1 MNFYRDLK
9 VSLFVMAVSIFLL
22 SPGFSLAQGQTPKTV
37 EDLYPGLASDSLK
50 SATLAKLPK
59 GTLLTSG
66 SLIIKESEV
75 TREINQSDPALRKQL
90 IKNAFYLLE
99 KMATRQLVLQEAYK
113 AGHNKKS
120 DEDQT
125 ITNFLSEKVKPG
137 TISDEELKN
146 FYGQSKGTI
155 GSASF
160 EEVRDLLKQLLSQQ
174 KMQEAHH
181 QYIQALI
188 QRTAVRLNDDW
199 VRKQST
205 LARDN
210 PVDRARMS
218 GKPSLIDFGATGCG
232 PCDMMTPILADL
244 EKKYKDRLNVLFV
257 HVNQE
262 VILTARFGIK
272 YVPVQVFF
280 DKNGREVFRH
290 TGFFPQTEIEKQLAR
305 LGLAN

>member
-1 MNFYRDLK
+1 MAPGKPLSVN
-9 VSLFVMAVSIFLL
+9 LFFFVLLFLL
-22 SPGFSLAQGQTPKTV
+22 QSLLVLFNAQAGQTV
-37 EDLYPGLASDSLK
+37 EEQYPGLASDSLK
-50 SATLAKLPK
+50 SANLARLPK

-66 SLIIKESEV
+66 SLIIKESEL

-99 KMATRQLVLQEAYK
+99 KMATKQLVLQEAHK
-113 AGHNKKS
+113 AGYKKES

-125 ITNFLSEKVKPG
+125 ITKFLFEKVKPG
-137 TISDEELKN
+137 TISDEELRN
-146 FYGQSKGTI
+146 FYTQNKGMI

-160 EEVRDLLKQLLSQQ
+160 EETRDLLKHLLTQQ
-174 KMQEAHH
+174 KIQEAQRH
-181 QYIQALI
+181 YIQTLVQQASI
-188 QRTAVRLNDDW
+188 RLNEDW
-199 VRKQST
+199 VKKQST

-244 EKKYKDRLNVLFV
+244 EKRYKDKLNVLFV

-280 DKNGREVFRH
+280 DKNGREIFRH
-290 TGFFPQTEIEKQLAR
+290 TGFFPQTDIEKKLIQF
-305 LGLAN
+305 GLI

>member
-1 MNFYRDLK
+1 MNRFRNLK
-9 VSLFVMAVSIFLL
+9 VSLFILAFSIFLL
-22 SPGFSLAQGQTPKTV
+22 NPGLSLAQGETPKTV
-37 EDLYPGLASDSLK
+37 DELYPGLASDSLK
-50 SATLAKLPK
+50 SANLAKLPK
-59 GTLLTSG
+59 GTLLTSR
-66 SLIIKESEV
+66 SLIIKESEL

-99 KMATRQLVLQEAYK
+99 KMATKQLVLQEAHK
-113 AGHNKKS
+113 AGYKKGS

-125 ITNFLSEKVKPG
+125 ITKFLSEKVKPG
-137 TISDEELKN
+137 TISDEELKK
-146 FYGQSKGTI
+146 FYTQNKGMI

-160 EEVRDLLKQLLSQQ
+160 EETRDLLKHLLASKKMDEAQRHYVQTLVQQ
-174 KMQEAHH
+174 AS
-181 QYIQALI
+181 I
-188 QRTAVRLNDDW
+188 RLNEDW
-199 VRKQST
+199 VKKQSIP
-205 LARDN
+205 ARDN

-244 EKKYKDRLNVLFV
+244 EKRYKDKLNVLFV

-272 YVPVQVFF
+272 YIPVQVFF

-290 TGFFPQTEIEKQLAR
+290 TGFFAQTEIEKQLAR
-305 LGLAN
+305 MGIAN

>member
-1 MNFYRDLK
+1 MAPGKPLSVN
-9 VSLFVMAVSIFLL
+9 LFFFVLLFLL
-22 SPGFSLAQGQTPKTV
+22 QSLLVLFNAQAGQTV
-37 EDLYPGLASDSLK
+37 EEQYPGLASDSLK
-50 SATLAKLPK
+50 SANLARLPK

-66 SLIIKESEV
+66 SLIIKESEL
-75 TREINQSDPALRKQL
+75 TREINRSDPALRKQL
-90 IKNAFYLLE
+90 IRNAFYLLE
-99 KMATRQLVLQEAYK
+99 KMATKQLVLQEAYK
-113 AGHNKKS
+113 AGYKKES

-125 ITNFLSEKVKPG
+125 ITKFLSEKVKPG

-146 FYGQSKGTI
+146 FYTQNKGMI

-160 EEVRDLLKQLLSQQ
+160 EETRDLLKHLLAQQ
-174 KMQEAHH
+174 KMQEAQRHYV
-181 QYIQALI
+181 QTLVQQASIQ
-188 QRTAVRLNDDW
+188 LNEDW
-199 VRKQST
+199 VKKQSI

-244 EKKYKDRLNVLFV
+244 EKRYKDKLNVLFV

-290 TGFFPQTEIEKQLAR
+290 TGFFPQTDIEKKLIQF
-305 LGLAN
+305 GLI

>member
-1 MNFYRDLK
+1 MPGKPLSVN
-9 VSLFVMAVSIFLL
+9 LFFFILLFLL
-22 SPGFSLAQGQTPKTV
+22 QSLLVLFNAQAGQTV
-37 EDLYPGLASDSLK
+37 EEQYPGLASDALK
-50 SATLAKLPK
+50 SAILVKLPK

-66 SLIIKESEV
+66 SLIIKDSEV

-90 IKNAFYLLE
+90 SKNAFFLLE
-99 KMATRQLVLQEAYK
+99 KMATRRLVLQEAYK
-113 AGHNKKS
+113 TGHNKKS

-125 ITNFLSEKVKPG
+125 ITKFLSEKVKPG
-137 TISDEELKN
+137 TISEEELKN

-160 EEVRDLLKQLLSQQ
+160 EEVRNLLKHLLTQQ

-188 QRTAVRLNDDW
+188 QRTTVRLNDDW

-244 EKKYKDRLNVLFV
+244 EKKYKDKLNVLFV

-262 VILTARFGIK
+262 EILTARFGIK

-280 DKNGREVFRH
+280 DKTGREVFRH

-305 LGLAN
+305 MGLAN